1 MKVYEIIKG
10 RSDLAEGGK
19 LDAVKDIAVG
29 IKNSV
34 VKWGEKIDWLKWKKT
49 PPEVRKAPDGAIIN
63 VTNGLGGFTGKMY
76 SKTKGKWYLTDP
88 VNGIIEPDLIEDKG
102 TIGLCEHQAIKEAD
116 EKAAKE
122 AAEKGVVDKIKDA
135 AKNNPKTTGAL
146 AGTGS
151 TGLAYYAANKWL
163 FKKSWAIFA
172 AVQQAAPYGELWR
185 KYYDE
190 MDGLEKEAKDGERD
204 GRLPDGMT
212 ADQYFDKR
220 AGTLLAQAIAKT
232 SEMVAADVAG
242 AGFTVVLNK
251 IMPGKMANL
260 SSQVIRLAWKNY
272 IMEDPEATPSLVTTI
287 VWALGLENTVKKYAG
302 YLQGVKLGTY
312 PASWLVEHVGI
323 AYKAVGA
330 AIDKYGQKTP
340 SSTPDTPAST
350 PVEPTVTP
358 GGAGQADTPPPAPAS
373 TTSRIAISDEEEEEF
388 TKRLADEQKAAQKA
402 AGN

>member
-19 LDAVKDIAVG
+19 LDAVKDFAVG

-49 PPEVRKAPDGAIIN
+49 PPEVRKAPDGSIIN
-63 VTNGLGGFTGKMY
+63 VTDGLGGFTGEIY
-76 SKTKGKWYLTDP
+76 SKTEGKWYYKDP
-88 VNGIIEPDLIEDKG
+88 VNGIKKRTWIQDKA
-102 TIGLCEHQAIKEAD
+102 TIGLCEQTAIKQAD
-116 EKAAKE
+116 EEAAKVTAGKV
-122 AAEKGVVDKIKDA
+122 AAGKVA
-135 AKNNPKTTGAL
+135 AAAVTTS
-146 AGTGS
+146 GTG
-151 TGLAYYAANKWL
+151 YAIWEANKWL

-272 IMEDPEATPSLVTTI
+272 IMEDPEAIPSLVATI
-287 VWALGLENTVKKYAG
+287 VWALGLENTVRKYAG
-302 YLQGVKLGTY
+302 YLQGVKLGAY
-312 PASWLVEHVGI
+312 PASWLVEHLGI

-373 TTSRIAISDEEEEEF
+373 TTSSPAISSEEENEF
-388 TKRLADEQKAAQKA
+388 QKRYEAEQKAAGK
-402 AGN
+402 

>member
-19 LDAVKDIAVG
+19 LDAVKDVAVG

-49 PPEVRKAPDGAIIN
+49 PPEVRKAPDSAKLNIPD
-63 VTNGLGGFTGKMY
+63 GLGGFTGEMY
-76 SKTKGKWYLTDP
+76 WKKDGKWFHKDP
-88 VNGIIEPDLIEDKG
+88 VNGIKKERVQDMA
-102 TIGLCEHQAIKEAD
+102 TIGRCEIEAIEQADVE
-116 EKAAKE
+116 AAKV

-146 AGTGS
+146 ASTGS

-272 IMEDPEATPSLVTTI
+272 IMEDPEAIPSLVTTI
-287 VWALGLENTVKKYAG
+287 VWALGLENTVKKYVG

-373 TTSRIAISDEEEEEF
+373 TTSRIAISDEEEDEF
-388 TKRLADEQKAAQKA
+388 QKRFARETDGK
-402 AGN
+402 